1 MMLLK
6 TDIKQSIIQKFK
18 NLFLPILIEQVFMM
32 LIMNVN
38 VFLISSVNDQAIAL
52 TGLTDQ
58 IIAIGQLLLGIV
70 SLGSTILFLQNADKG
85 HLDYIRKIFQQS
97 LLLNGLLSLL
107 IILVF
112 AIFGRH
118 LLQLI
123 NSPANLIETGNIYL
137 QLLGW
142 SLLPLGISSSV
153 NALLRSYGKV
163 RAAMYASILNT
174 LIVVSGNAFVV
185 YTHLL
190 DNAVIGIGI
199 ATLIMRCL
207 GVFISLLILKKYLPK
222 IFELKWSFHLEDLKI
237 SSKIL
242 RLGIPSAM
250 ENVFY
255 NISQL
260 LITAGIASLGVVSL
274 SSRIYTQT
282 ITAIIFT
289 VSVAAGQSSQIL
301 IGKAIRK
308 EDMDQGTATGRS
320 TVKAFFSLSVILN
333 VIIALL
339 GPLLIQIFTE
349 DEAIKQ
355 TVTILLWLS
364 IFYDPFR
371 ASNEILIANLNVVG
385 DVRYPVIVGVLT
397 TYLFTV
403 PVSLSLI
410 YFFNQGLIAVWFVFI
425 IDEALRAAI
434 FYRRWTQ
441 KKWLL
446 SSNLT

>member
-1 MMLLK
+1 
-6 TDIKQSIIQKFK
+6 
-18 NLFLPILIEQVFMM
+18 MM

-70 SLGSTILFLQNADKG
+70 SLGSTILFLQNADKD

>member
-1 MMLLK
+1 MK

-70 SLGSTILFLQNADKG
+70 SLGSTILFLQNADKD

>member
-1 MMLLK
+1 MMLFK
-6 TDIKQSIIQKFK
+6 TDIKQAKIKKFK

-38 VFLISSVNDQAIAL
+38 VFLISLVNDRAIAL

-70 SLGSTILFLQNADKG
+70 SLGSTILFLQNADKV

-107 IILVF
+107 ITLVF
-112 AIFGRH
+112 VIFGSN

-207 GVFISLLILKKYLPK
+207 GVFISLLILKKDLPK

-242 RLGIPSAM
+242 RLGVPSAM

-289 VSVAAGQSSQIL
+289 ISVAAGQSSQIL

-320 TVKAFFSLSVILN
+320 IVKAFFSLSVILN

-349 DEAIKQ
+349 DEVIKQ
-355 TVTILLWLS
+355 VVTILLWLS
-364 IFYDPFR
+364 ILYDPFR

-425 IDEALRAAI
+425 VDEALRAVI

-446 SSNLT
+446 SGNLS

>member
-1 MMLLK
+1 MLFK
-6 TDIKQSIIQKFK
+6 TDIKQAKIKKFK

-38 VFLISSVNDQAIAL
+38 VFLISLVNDRAIAL

-70 SLGSTILFLQNADKG
+70 SLGSTILFLQNADKV

-107 IILVF
+107 ITLVF
-112 AIFGRH
+112 VIFGSN

-207 GVFISLLILKKYLPK
+207 GVFISLLILKKDLPK

-242 RLGIPSAM
+242 RLGVPSAM

-289 VSVAAGQSSQIL
+289 ISVAAGQSSQIL

-320 TVKAFFSLSVILN
+320 IVKAFFSLSVILN

-349 DEAIKQ
+349 DEVIKQ
-355 TVTILLWLS
+355 VVTILLWLS
-364 IFYDPFR
+364 ILYDPFR

-425 IDEALRAAI
+425 VDEALRAVI

-446 SSNLT
+446 SGNLS

>member
-70 SLGSTILFLQNADKG
+70 SLGSTILFLQNADKD

>member
-1 MMLLK
+1 MLLK

-70 SLGSTILFLQNADKG
+70 SLGSTILFLQNADKD